1 MQLLWQVVRFES
13 RRMMR
18 NFAPVFFAL
27 AFPVLMLCMFGGI
40 YGNDPSSRLDGRG
53 TVDMSV
59 PAYLVLVIAVT
70 GLMSF
75 PLGLAEYRDRKVLKR
90 FRATPLGPSALLI
103 AQGLVNIA
111 LSLLGAV
118 LLVAT
123 GWLFFDLHMPDSP
136 GAAVAT
142 VGSLILV
149 TLVMYAIGGVVAA
162 VAPSE
167 RAATAVANLLY
178 FPMIFL
184 SGATIPLQI
193 FPSTMKA
200 ISDAVPATYAVKLL
214 QHAWLDSSTNVAL
227 DVGVL
232 VGLLALTAAAAVRLF
247 RWE

>member
-1 MQLLWQVVRFES
+1 MSVLWPIVRFEG
-13 RRMMR
+13 RRMRR

-40 YGNDPSSRLDGRG
+40 YGNEPAKEFGGRG

-59 PAYLVLVIAVT
+59 PAYLVLVVAVT

-90 FRATPLGPSALLI
+90 FRATPVDASAFLV
-103 AQGLVNIA
+103 AQGLVNLA
-111 LSLLGAV
+111 LTLLGAL
-118 LLVAT
+118 LLVAA
-123 GWLFFDLHMPDSP
+123 GYLFFGLHLPATP
-136 GAAVAT
+136 AAAAATAGALLLCALA
-142 VGSLILV
+142 
-149 TLVMYAIGGVVAA
+149 MYALGGVVAA

-167 RAATAVANLLY
+167 RAAVAIANLVY

-193 FPSTMKA
+193 FPDAMKT
-200 ISDAVPATYAVKLL
+200 ISAALPATYAVELL
-214 QHAWLDSSTNVAL
+214 QHAWLDGPADVAL
-227 DVGVL
+227 DLGVL
-232 VGLLALTAAAAVRLF
+232 AGVVVVGTAAAARLF

>member
-1 MQLLWQVVRFES
+1 MATLWPIVRFEW

-40 YGNDPSSRLDGRG
+40 YGNEPSEKFDGRG

-59 PAYLVLVIAVT
+59 PAYLVLVVAVT

-90 FRATPLGPSALLI
+90 FRATPVDASAFLV
-103 AQGLVNIA
+103 AQALVNIV
-111 LSLLGAV
+111 LSLLGGL
-118 LLVAT
+118 LLVAA
-123 GWLFFDLHMPDSP
+123 GYLFFDLHLPASASA
-136 GAAVAT
+136 GAAT
-142 VGSLILV
+142 VGALL
-149 TLVMYAIGGVVAA
+149 LAALAMYAVGGVVAA

-167 RAATAVANLLY
+167 RSAVAIANLVY

-193 FPSTMKA
+193 FPPAMKT
-200 ISDAVPATYAVKLL
+200 ISDALPATYAVELL
-214 QHAWLDSSTNVAL
+214 QHAWLDGAADVAL
-227 DVGVL
+227 DLGVL
-232 VGLLALTAAAAVRLF
+232 AGVVVLGTAAAVRLF